1 MQKETVTTDF
11 GPEGHRILP
20 IKIREDVT
28 VYIQDL
34 PHDLTV
40 GECLKICNVIE
51 AHYVKN

>member
-1 MQKETVTTDF
+1 MTQTTNF
-11 GPEGHRILP
+11 GPASGRILP
-20 IKIREDVT
+20 IQIREDVT

-51 AHYVKN
+51 AHYAKT